1 MRSPTPPL
9 GAPPAGG
16 QPRIG
21 LLARA
26 VIGLLSI
33 VAMTGLGVVLMH
45 TSIDPAEERDSA
57 HLPAVR
63 SEALADVRSWG
74 YQLQGLNIAEAARS
88 GHDLLVVDE
97 SLTGGGSA
105 QKRSA
110 LAALKRK
117 PDGGRRI
124 VLAYLSIGEA
134 ESYRPYWQAGWTRVA
149 TDLPRAERRTDLL
162 ALGSPAVAAPPQELA
177 MKLVP
182 ARVPTASAP
191 AWLGHENLEW
201 RGNFAVRFWD
211 PGWQSLLS
219 GSETAALD
227 RLIAAGFDGV
237 YLDRADVYAPWAS
250 ENPDARAAMVTLVG
264 TLSAYAKAKNPD
276 FLVALQNAEEL
287 LETRRMRRALDLVAK
302 EDLLFGIAA
311 TGTANSDRDIA
322 ASLSYL
328 KKAQTDGLPVL
339 VVEYLEAGANA
350 DAARATLD
358 RHGFITYFAPRA
370 LNQLRVR
377 P

>member
-1 MRSPTPPL
+1 MRSPTSPH

-21 LLARA
+21 LLSRA
-26 VIGLLSI
+26 FIGLLAL
-33 VAMTGLGVVLMH
+33 VAMTGFGVFLMH
-45 TSIDPAEERDSA
+45 TSIDPAEERDAA

-97 SLTGGGSA
+97 SLPGAGPP
-105 QKRSA
+105 QRR
-110 LAALKRK
+110 AALNAMKRK

-134 ESYRPYWQAGWTRVA
+134 ESYRAYWQGGWTRLS
-149 TDLPRAERRTDLL
+149 TDLPRGDRRTEMLP
-162 ALGSPAVAAPPQELA
+162 LGSPAAAAQPQEPA
-177 MKLVP
+177 SKVAP
-182 ARVPTASAP
+182 ARVPTTAAP
-191 AWLGHENLEW
+191 AWLGRENPEW
-201 RGNFAVRFWD
+201 RGNFSVRFWD

-237 YLDRADVYAPWAS
+237 YLDRADTYTQWSS
-250 ENPDARAAMVTLVG
+250 EHPDAKAAMVTLV
-264 TLSAYAKAKNPD
+264 THLSAYAKAKNPD

-287 LETRRMRRALDLVAK
+287 LETRKVRGALDLVAK
-302 EDLLFGIAA
+302 EDLLFGIAG
-311 TGTANSDRDIA
+311 TGAANSERDVA
-322 ASLSYL
+322 ASLGYL

-339 VVEYLEAGANA
+339 VVEYLEPGPAA
-350 DAARATLD
+350 DATRKALEQ
-358 RHGFITYFAPRA
+358 HGFIAHFAPRL
-370 LNQLRVR
+370 LNQLRAR
-377 P
+377 